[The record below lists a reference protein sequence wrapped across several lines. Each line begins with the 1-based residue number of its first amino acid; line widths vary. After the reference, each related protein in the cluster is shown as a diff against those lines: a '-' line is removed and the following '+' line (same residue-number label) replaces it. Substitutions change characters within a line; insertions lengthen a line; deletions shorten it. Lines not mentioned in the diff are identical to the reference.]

1 MSCKHVDAARKRGA
15 DRSAKVA
22 KSVLECPYR
31 VNSVQACR
39 LKYGQGLKLVF

>member
-22 KSVLECPYR
+22 KSVLLHPL
-31 VNSVQACR
+31 SLSA
-39 LKYGQGLKLVF
+39 